1 MNAGASFRVRSARW
15 GGVAG
20 LFAAVGIPLACVDT
34 SLPDLSQE
42 VGTGRT
48 DAGYCATDV
57 LAFFPAE
64 ELRVHVIDVGQGDA
78 IWVQTPWFE
87 DRLAESLNILIDAG
101 PSGDVDGTSPGGD
114 VVVGYMQAFGLIPG
128 DLLHALVVTHAH
140 EDHYGGVQR
149 VAREF
154 EVGAW
159 VDPGFSAGAPGF
171 LAARALGERRASES
185 GGRSLTPAVPKVAA
199 AVFGRTDLFG
209 PYVEADLL
217 WSAELPPGGS
227 AESPTGADVNN
238 TSVAF
243 AIRWGFRQVLLLG
256 DLEDRAERELIA
268 GHDAGE
274 IDLRSAVL
282 KVAHHGSAGTTSAA
296 LLERVFPAGG
306 DEDWALISSGRRTF
320 SGATLPAAETLER
333 LGAALRPNHVL
344 STENRDELKSPGS
357 EHNDDHILVRIQADG
372 LVEACYVP

>member
-1 MNAGASFRVRSARW
+1 MNGRVSFGVLGARCGAAT
-15 GGVAG
+15 VAWWVLG
-20 LFAAVGIPLACVDT
+20 AMGACVDT

-57 LAFFPAE
+57 LAAFPAE
-64 ELRVHVIDVGQGDA
+64 ELRIHVIDVGQGDA
-78 IWVQTPWFE
+78 IWVQTPWFD
-87 DRLAESLNILIDAG
+87 DRLSESLNVLIDAG
-101 PSGDVDGTSPGGD
+101 PSGDIDGTSPGGD

-149 VAREF
+149 VARVF

-159 VDPGFSAGAPGF
+159 VDPGFAAGSPGF
-171 LAARALGERRASES
+171 LAARALGEQRAREA
-185 GGRSLTPAVPKVAA
+185 GGRSLTPAVPNLAP
-199 AVFGRTDLFG
+199 AVFRGTGIFG

-227 AESPTGADVNN
+227 AENPTGADVNN

-243 AIRWGFRQVLLLG
+243 ALRWGFRQVLLLG

-282 KVAHHGSAGTTSAA
+282 KVAHHGSSGTTSHA
-296 LLERVFPAGG
+296 LLERVFPAAG
-306 DEDWALISSGRRTF
+306 DEDWALISSGRREF
-320 SGATLPAAETLER
+320 SGVTLPSQETLAR

-344 STENRDELKSPGS
+344 STENRDELKAPGS